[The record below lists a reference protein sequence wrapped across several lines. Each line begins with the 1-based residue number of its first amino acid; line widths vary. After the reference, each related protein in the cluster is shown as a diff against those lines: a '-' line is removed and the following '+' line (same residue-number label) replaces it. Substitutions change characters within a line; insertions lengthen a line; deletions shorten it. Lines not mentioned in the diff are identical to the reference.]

1 MRWDQSVAW
10 VYYLAFIRMV
20 QYRSMTKRVRIQRRH
35 DEPVSWLPVDS
46 RLFSPLFSFS
56 HVHGVGKIFIAMEM
70 VLAVG
75 VVFGAAILVV
85 IHFFV

>member
-1 MRWDQSVAW
+1 
-10 VYYLAFIRMV
+10 
-20 QYRSMTKRVRIQRRH
+20 MTKRVRARKH
-35 DEPVSWLPVDS
+35 HEEPVSWLPVDS

-75 VVFGAAILVV
+75 VVVGAAFLVML
-85 IHFFV
+85 HFFA

>member
-1 MRWDQSVAW
+1 MAW
-10 VYYLAFIRMV
+10 VYYLAFMRMV
-20 QYRSMTKRVRIQRRH
+20 QYRSMTKRVRARKH
-35 DEPVSWLPVDS
+35 YEEPVSWLPVDS

-75 VVFGAAILVV
+75 VLIGAAFLVIL
-85 IHFFV
+85 HFFT